1 MSLERGER
9 KSLPV
14 GPLVAIAAVVVVA
27 AGAFAY
33 TAGWLTP
40 QRLTPEKLVAAV
52 QPPTGGVP
60 GHRRNHA
67 TGICFTGEF
76 KANGAGSELSTA
88 SLLKAGSYPV
98 VARLN
103 LGGGDPHM
111 ADAMAQVRGFGLQI
125 TGPGGEQW
133 RSAMIDAP
141 FFAAPTPAAFYQF
154 LTAAGS
160 KDPSAVKGYIGQHPE
175 VLTFIGWVK
184 GHPRTESWTEDKFN
198 SLNSFVFVD
207 ANGGKHTVRWSLVP
221 ANKAVALTADELK
234 NSNPEFLQ
242 QDLVKRVGAGPQSWE
257 LMVTVANPGDPT
269 ADPTKAWPADRRTV
283 DVGTLT
289 AEKVE
294 EEADGPCRDV
304 VFDPTVLPVGMTT
317 SDDGFPAARSAAYR
331 VSFDR
336 RTAEEKAYPHT
347 AGGQQ

>member
-1 MSLERGER
+1 MSVAGGGRG
-9 KSLPV
+9 SSPV
-14 GPLVAIAAVVVVA
+14 GALAAIAAVVVVA

-40 QRLTPEKLVAAV
+40 QRLTPEKLVGAV
-52 QPPTGGVP
+52 QPKTGGVP

-67 TGICFTGEF
+67 TGICITGEF
-76 KANGAGSELSTA
+76 TANGNGTELSKA
-88 SLLKAGSYPV
+88 SLLKAGTYPV
-98 VARLN
+98 VGRLN
-103 LGGGDPHM
+103 LGGGDPHL
-111 ADAMAQVRGFGLQI
+111 ADAMAQVRGFGIRI
-125 TGPGGEQW
+125 TGPDGQEW

-141 FFAAPTPAAFYQF
+141 FFAAQTPALFYQF

-160 KDPSAVKGYIGQHPE
+160 KDPNAVKAYLGAHPE
-175 VLTFIGWVK
+175 TLRFIGWVK
-184 GHPRTESWTEDKFN
+184 GHPRTESWTEDRFN
-198 SLNSFVFVD
+198 SLNSFVFED
-207 ANGGKHTVRWSLVP
+207 GNGGKHTVRWSLVP
-221 ANKAVALTADELK
+221 ANTPVALTADELK

-242 QDLVKRVGAGPQSWE
+242 QDIVKRVGAGPQKWE
-257 LMVTVANPGDPT
+257 LVVSVANPGDPT
-269 ADPTKAWPADRRTV
+269 ADPTQTWPADRRTV

-294 EEADGPCRDV
+294 DEADGPCREINY
-304 VFDPTVLPVGMTT
+304 DPTVLPVGITT